1 MVNKLSQKLNQAKN
15 MLYVE
20 QIKYPTVH
28 NNNQHKAY
36 RSMLNTVLKTNEQI
50 NWIIMILSIAIIKM
64 IWRNV
69 GHSLSK

>member
-20 QIKYPTVH
+20 PIKYPTVH

-36 RSMLNTVLKTNEQI
+36 RSMLNTVLKKKEQI
-50 NWIIMILSIAIIKM
+50 NGIIMILGIAIMKM